1 MKKLFLILIL
11 ILCLSTTVSC
21 KNKFDRTDTENLYA
35 QIVFSNNKK
44 VNLELY
50 YDKAPIT
57 VDNFIDLVE
66 KGYYDNT
73 IFHRVI
79 EGFMIQGGGYTMKA
93 GKLSQKEGAKAIKG
107 EFSSNGWKKNNIKHT
122 LGVISMART
131 TVKDSATSQFFLC
144 SATTTKLDGDYAA
157 FGKATDTE
165 SKKVIVEFSKYKTY
179 RYSSSFTDFP
189 EEVIKIRTI
198 NLSNKK
204 F

>member
-1 MKKLFLILIL
+1 MKKLFLILIVL
-11 ILCLSTTVSC
+11 LCLSTTVSC
-21 KNKFDRTDTENLYA
+21 KKQFDRTDTENLYA

-93 GKLSQKEGAKAIKG
+93 GKLIEKEGAKAIKG

-131 TVKDSATSQFFLC
+131 SVNDSATSQFFLC
-144 SATTTKLDGDYAA
+144 SATTTSLDGKYAA

-165 SKKVIVEFSKYKTY
+165 SKKVIVEISKYKTY
-179 RYSSSFTDFP
+179 KYSSSFTDFP

>member
-1 MKKLFLILIL
+1 MKKLFLILIVL
-11 ILCLSTTVSC
+11 ISLCVSTGC
-21 KNKFDRTDTENLYA
+21 KNKFDRTDTDNLYA

-57 VDNFIDLVE
+57 VDNFINLVE
-66 KGYYDNT
+66 EGFYDNT

-79 EGFMIQGGGYTMKA
+79 EGFMIQGGGYTMKG
-93 GKLSQKEGAKAIKG
+93 GKLSEKEGAKEIKG
-107 EFSSNGWKKNNIKHT
+107 EVKSNGWSKNTTKHT

-131 TVKDSATSQFFLC
+131 TRPNSATSQFFLC
-144 SATTTKLDGDYAA
+144 SASTPKLDGEYAA

-179 RYSSSFTDFP
+179 AYSSSFTDMP
-189 EEVIKIRTI
+189 ENVIKIRTI

>member
-1 MKKLFLILIL
+1 MKKLFLILIV
-11 ILCLSTTVSC
+11 CLSLCTTVSC
-21 KNKFDRTDTENLYA
+21 KNQFDRTDTENLYA

-66 KGYYDNT
+66 KGFYDNT

-93 GKLSQKEGAKAIKG
+93 GKLSEKEGAKAIKG

-131 TVKDSATSQFFLC
+131 SVNDSATSQFFLC
-144 SATTTKLDGDYAA
+144 SATTTSLDGKYAA

-179 RYSSSFTDFP
+179 QYSSSFTDFP
-189 EEVIKIRTI
+189 QEVIKIRTI

>member
-1 MKKLFLILIL
+1 MKKLFLILIVL
-11 ILCLSTTVSC
+11 LCLSTTVSC

-179 RYSSSFTDFP
+179 QYSSSFTDFP